1 MKPPPPTTNN
11 PLGNVE
17 EEAVAHRAAMIPMVL
32 GLLAIGAFAVFT
44 IWDDVLPRKVRKVT
58 TGQMQLTYDMM
69 GYSDEMESNQGSI
82 TDIMPRLLPMTG
94 IDNYMLVRSGDQVLI
109 SEPANL
115 PEPKNGKR
123 ICGFAR
129 TDGHI
134 SEQYAMWKIKDKS
147 VEQIQQNYADAA
159 ISMGFSKL
167 NAQGQS
173 SKNQPHSD
181 VYVRSP
187 QIPDGQYVA
196 PPAEQVLIV
205 RTKSDGKSDT
215 KLVLWYRYPISFDMP

>member
-11 PLGNVE
+11 PLGNE

-58 TGQMQLTYDMM
+58 TGQMQLTYNM
-69 GYSDEMESNQGSI
+69 GYDNEMENGHGNL
-82 TDIMPRLLPMTG
+82 TDLMPRLLPVNG
-94 IDNYMLVRSGDQVLI
+94 VDNYMLVRQNDQVLI

-115 PEPKNGKR
+115 PAPNNGQR

-134 SEQYAMWKIKDKS
+134 SEQYAMWKIKGKS
-147 VEQIQQNYADAA
+147 VEQIQKDYADAA

-167 NAQGQS
+167 NNQS
-173 SKNQPHSD
+173 KDASQPHSD

-187 QIPDGQYVA
+187 QIPEGQQLA

-205 RTKSDGKSDT
+205 RTKSEGQSNT
-215 KLVLWYRYPISFDMP
+215 KLMLWYRYPISFDMP